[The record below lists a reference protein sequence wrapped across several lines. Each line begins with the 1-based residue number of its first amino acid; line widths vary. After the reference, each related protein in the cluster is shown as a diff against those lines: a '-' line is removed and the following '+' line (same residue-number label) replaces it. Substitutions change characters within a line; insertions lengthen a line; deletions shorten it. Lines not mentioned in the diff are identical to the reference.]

1 MYSKIK
7 SLGVNTLDGYQVNV
21 ETDISG
27 GLPQFDIVGLPDNS
41 VKESKDRVRSAL
53 KNLGFTYPTSRITVN
68 LAPGDIKK
76 IGPIYDLPIFVSLIV
91 ASGQLNA
98 DTSSSAFVGELSLN
112 GELRPIRGVIS
123 MAIAAA
129 QNGITNLFVPAEN
142 AEEAAVIEGV
152 NIFAAENVKQVI
164 DHLAGNSLQR
174 YKTELTSDE
183 KQRFLIDFSDVKGQS
198 DARRAIE
205 VAAAGGHNILMTG
218 PPGTG
223 KSMLAKRIPTILPP
237 LTLQQAIEVTKIYSI
252 AGMLPKERSFISV
265 PPFRSPHHSVSAAGL
280 SGGGGIPRPGEISL
294 AHSGVLF
301 LDELPEFKREAIEI
315 LRQPMED
322 GTVTVSRVSGSSTY
336 PCDTMIVAAM
346 NPCPC
351 GYSGHPKKACSCSQ
365 SSIERYLSKI
375 SGPLLDRIDIH
386 IDVPSVEYSELTSVA
401 PSESSAQILLR
412 VVKAR
417 EKQLQRAMPGV
428 ECNAQIKTAYLRDVC
443 VLSEPAEKIL
453 RRAFDNLALSA
464 RAHERILKVSRTIA
478 DLADSEIIEAQ
489 HLAEALQYRRLE
501 HKHYRTN

>member
-7 SLGVNTLDGYQVNV
+7 SLGVNTLDGYMVSV

-41 VKESKDRVRSAL
+41 VKESKDRVRSSL
-53 KNLGFTYPTSRITVN
+53 KNLGFNYPASRITVN

-76 IGPIYDLPIFVSLIV
+76 IGTIYDLPIFISVLV
-91 ASGQLNA
+91 ASGQLIG
-98 DTSSSAFVGELSLN
+98 DISDCAFVGELSLN
-112 GELRPIRGVIS
+112 GDIRPVRGVIS
-123 MAIAAA
+123 MAIAAVEA
-129 QNGITNLFVPAEN
+129 GIGSLFVPMDN
-142 AEEAAVIEGV
+142 AEEAVVIEGV
-152 NIFAAENVKQVI
+152 KIFAATNVRQIVEHFANNPLQQYLPKAKRNEVQS
-164 DHLAGNSLQR
+164 HLV
-174 YKTELTSDE
+174 
-183 KQRFLIDFSDVKGQS
+183 DFADVKGQS

-205 VAAAGGHNILMTG
+205 VAAAGGHNIMMIG

-223 KSMLAKRIPTILPP
+223 KSMLAKRIPTIIPP
-237 LTLQQAIEVTKIYSI
+237 LNLQQSIEVTKIYSI
-252 AGMLPKERSFISV
+252 AGMLPKESSFISV
-265 PPFRSPHHSVSAAGL
+265 PPFRSPHHSVSSAGL
-280 SGGGGIPRPGEISL
+280 SGGGSIPRPGEVSL
-294 AHSGVLF
+294 AHNGVLF

-322 GTVTVSRVSGSSTY
+322 GIVTVSRVSGSSTY

-351 GYSGHPKKACSCSQ
+351 GYSGHPKKSCSCSQ
-365 SSIERYLSKI
+365 SNIDRYLGKI

-386 IDVPSVEYSELTSVA
+386 IDVPSVDYGDLTASS
-401 PSESSAQILLR
+401 PSESSAEILGR

-417 EKQLQRAMPGV
+417 NRQQQRNMQGAH
-428 ECNAQIKTAYLRDVC
+428 CNAQIKASYLREVC
-443 VLSEPAEKIL
+443 ELSSAAEKIL

-478 DLADSEIIEAQ
+478 DLDDSNIIEPR
-489 HLAEALQYRRLE
+489 HLAEALQYRNLDN
-501 HKHYRTN
+501 KHYRSR